1 MKKTMIAVAV
11 IATAGPAHA
20 LSLLN
25 TQYGS
30 MDMTGRAYAGHYFG
44 DERDSEMYGS
54 NTFLRFGLKGRS
66 KINDT
71 LTAIGTYEGQ
81 LNVGDKTAPSTVPTI
96 DTEKNSTV
104 ATRLAFGGVSHADY
118 GTLTFGRQNGAA
130 NLVSSWTDVSLTDGY
145 GNHGLGV
152 GVDKFGT
159 KRSSDLFKY
168 SLTYKS
174 VGMDLSY
181 KLKTN
186 QATCADGTCSDAND
200 VAVNKGNSA
209 WGSALTYKLLP
220 VLSLGASYSVGKQ
233 TYTNTTTK
241 VTQDADDAS
250 LWTLG
255 FRYDD
260 KALYAAFNYGQGA
273 EWYKPGYDHDGYEA
287 ALGYSFINGVSLMAM
302 WNLQDA
308 EGTGTQAGKN
318 NGKSSDTVDY
328 YTLGAKYNFNRRLS
342 IAGEYRINNKDA
354 DSFATVKDPVTTLP
368 VDAANDWQLAARYD
382 F

>member
-44 DERDSEMYGS
+44 DDRDSEMYGS
-54 NTFLRFGLKGRS
+54 NSFLRFGLKGRS

-168 SLTYKS
+168 SVTYKR
-174 VGMDLSY
+174 VDMDLSY
-181 KLKTN
+181 KLKTS
-186 QATCADGTCSDAND
+186 QATCADGTCSDTND
-200 VAVNKGNSA
+200 VAVNKDNSA

-220 VLSLGASYSVGKQ
+220 TLSLGASYSVGKQ
-233 TYTNTTTK
+233 SYTNPTTK

-260 KALYAAFNYGQGA
+260 KALYAAFNYGQGT

-354 DSFATVKDPVTTLP
+354 DSFAAVKDPVTTLP